1 MAKKYVVDNDV
12 INIASLQDGQVAEVV
27 KWGKDVS
34 RVGAL
39 IQRFKTTIIVIGEHG
54 DYSYP
59 SILSADN
66 LEDYLVKVL
75 KEGNLI
81 QL

>member
-1 MAKKYVVDNDV
+1 MAKKYVVNNDV

-34 RVGAL
+34 RVGAI
-39 IQRFKTTIIVIGEHG
+39 IQRFETTIIVIGEHS

>member
-1 MAKKYVVDNDV
+1 MAKKYVVNNDV
-12 INIASLQDGQVAEVV
+12 INIASLQDGQVAEIV
-27 KWGKDVS
+27 KWGKDVR
-34 RVGAL
+34 RVGAI
-39 IQRFKTTIIVIGEHG
+39 IQRLETTIIVIGEHS

-59 SILSADN
+59 NILSADN

-75 KEGNLI
+75 KEGDLI